1 MSNEQIRISPEQA
14 QKISQILQND
24 GVSQTEIDQ
33 IINGNY
39 ETYNTEF
46 DLETSFGGL
55 KKHGDILEKLSDG
68 YTIEEL
74 PQQGISEQKIQAF
87 SDMISQKNLTVDNA
101 KAIYQ
106 YSIGSN
112 MILGVKRGTSKET
125 IQEQI
130 MTDLEESLKDRG
142 VSESDIEK
150 MKQYVRSVDYSS
162 TLHEN
167 YDIANEYMEQHGLQ
181 SNSRVSVRSAIQ
193 SMDRCHHIDETIA
206 ALDEGLGNTHLSKPM
221 KLYRAVK
228 SSYLEQGLKDG
239 EDLTSL
245 VGKSIS
251 NKGQTSTSPLY
262 DSSFASLDE
271 YDTVFEI
278 YAPQGSRGS
287 YIAELS
293 AYDKTEQEV
302 LLNPNDLY
310 ITDVQTGVVD
320 NNGRTKNVL
329 QALCLSKDRECYRE
343 VEQQRNND
351 YQQGNGTNASQG
363 LYEQAIQQS
372 YNPNEN
378 SSNLPTKQNRFSRF
392 FSQVRSRFARGK
404 TDSTPIKSQHE
415 QTQKGNSQEKKSW
428 ELGPE
433 EKSKIQR
440 ETAEIAKKYREQL
453 IQQTQVQQQNQEQA
467 NPQMIQGQ
475 VPQQPVM
482 DIGGMEL

>member
-1 MSNEQIRISPEQA
+1 M
-14 QKISQILQND
+14 
-24 GVSQTEIDQ
+24 
-33 IINGNY
+33 
-39 ETYNTEF
+39 
-46 DLETSFGGL
+46 
-55 KKHGDILEKLSDG
+55 
-68 YTIEEL
+68 
-74 PQQGISEQKIQAF
+74 
-87 SDMISQKNLTVDNA
+87 
-101 KAIYQ
+101 
-106 YSIGSN
+106 
-112 MILGVKRGTSKET
+112 
-125 IQEQI
+125 
-130 MTDLEESLKDRG
+130 
-142 VSESDIEK
+142 
-150 MKQYVRSVDYSS
+150 
-162 TLHEN
+162 
-167 YDIANEYMEQHGLQ
+167 
-181 SNSRVSVRSAIQ
+181 
-193 SMDRCHHIDETIA
+193 
-206 ALDEGLGNTHLSKPM
+206 
-221 KLYRAVK
+221 
-228 SSYLEQGLKDG
+228 
-239 EDLTSL
+239 
-245 VGKSIS
+245 
-251 NKGQTSTSPLY
+251 
-262 DSSFASLDE
+262 
-271 YDTVFEI
+271 
-278 YAPQGSRGS
+278 
-287 YIAELS
+287 
-293 AYDKTEQEV
+293 
-302 LLNPNDLY
+302 LNPNDLY

-378 SSNLPTKQNRFSRF
+378 SLNLPTKQNRFSRF